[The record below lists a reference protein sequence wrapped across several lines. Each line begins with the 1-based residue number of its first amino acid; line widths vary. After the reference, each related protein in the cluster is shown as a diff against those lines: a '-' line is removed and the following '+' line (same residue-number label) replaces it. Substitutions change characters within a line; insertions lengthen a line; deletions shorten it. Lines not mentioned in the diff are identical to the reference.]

1 LLLWD
6 HEMASV
12 RGRLGDI
19 PAAKRFALA
28 VSVLDWTIQTMVPP
42 IETEQV
48 SSYLEQGLRVC
59 REAVQAGRVS
69 VQLSEE
75 MLDEYDEIDEV
86 ADEPGTSHMLSAL
99 LACCETGEELSGEQL
114 YGVLSF
120 CYEGS
125 LDREGIDNWTIEKER
140 ANPRCL
146 AVIDYQK
153 SLIARMAE

>member
-1 LLLWD
+1 MLLWD

-12 RGRLGDI
+12 RSGLGDI

-28 VSVLDWTIQTMVPP
+28 VSALDWTIQTMVPP

-48 SSYLEQGLRVC
+48 SSYLEQGLRIC
-59 REAVQAGRVS
+59 REAVRAGSVS

-75 MLDEYDEIDEV
+75 MLVEYDEIDEV

-99 LACCETGEELSGEQL
+99 LACCETGQELSGEQL

-125 LDREGIDNWTIEKER
+125 LDREGIDSWTIEKER

-146 AVIDYQK
+146 AVIDYEK
-153 SLIARMAE
+153 SLIARMAG